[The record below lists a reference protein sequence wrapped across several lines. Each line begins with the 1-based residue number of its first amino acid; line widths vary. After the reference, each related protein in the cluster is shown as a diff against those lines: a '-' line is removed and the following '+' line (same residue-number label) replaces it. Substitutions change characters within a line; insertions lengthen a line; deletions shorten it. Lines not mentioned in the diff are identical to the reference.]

1 MNKRQFKKS
10 IKKVSKSYYDYDE
23 LYFGSIVKN
32 SKSAEVWYKDM
43 LKHVRKYGS
52 PSDCTLD
59 IPKSDKKELLIIND
73 GGKKCE

>member
-23 LYFGSIVKN
+23 LYFASIVKN

-43 LKHVRKYGS
+43 LKHVRKYKS

-73 GGKKCE
+73 GGKKFE

>member
-1 MNKRQFKKS
+1 
-10 IKKVSKSYYDYDE
+10 
-23 LYFGSIVKN
+23 
-32 SKSAEVWYKDM
+32 M
-43 LKHVRKYGS
+43 LKHVRKYKS